1 MKDLKRYALL
11 AVAWDRHGSP
21 VPRWTLT
28 CYGLDKTFT
37 LLALQSTGYPQ
48 PPRRRRRWP
57 FFTGRSHRVFR
68 INPTHNQN

>member
-48 PPRRRRRWP
+48 PPARERGGGGDGP
-57 FFTGRSHRVFR
+57 FSQAIR
-68 INPTHNQN
+68 IAYSE